1 MAKQLPGLIVRDSFQ
16 GVMVPI
22 PWRSLFALKT
32 KVGDSD
38 PEIISG
44 IWWGILIQNLFQE
57 YIQAQAHEPMRY
69 PAVGSILKLV
79 LIHHQCRCM
88 LYAHTAK
95 HSPVRRKP
103 QKSKVGVSA

>member
-1 MAKQLPGLIVRDSFQ
+1 MALIVCHEKLKWGITIRKSFQ
-16 GVMVPI
+16 EYG
-22 PWRSLFALKT
+22 
-32 KVGDSD
+32 G
-38 PEIISG
+38 
-44 IWWGILIQNLFQE
+44 GILIQNLFQE
-57 YIQAQAHEPMRY
+57 FIQAQVHEPMRY
-69 PAVGSILKLV
+69 PAAGSILKLV

>member
-44 IWWGILIQNLFQE
+44 IWWGVSSSEFISGI
-57 YIQAQAHEPMRY
+57 YS
-69 PAVGSILKLV
+69 GSS
-79 LIHHQCRCM
+79 
-88 LYAHTAK
+88 T
-95 HSPVRRKP
+95 
-103 QKSKVGVSA
+103 